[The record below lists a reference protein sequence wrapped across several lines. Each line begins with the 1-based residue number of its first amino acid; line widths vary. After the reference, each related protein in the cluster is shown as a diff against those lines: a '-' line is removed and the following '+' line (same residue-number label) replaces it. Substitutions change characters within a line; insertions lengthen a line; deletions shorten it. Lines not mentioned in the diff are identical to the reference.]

1 MKAAS
6 LSGVF
11 APVLTPFDATL
22 APDASAFAGFCRW
35 ILSQGAGLAI
45 FGTNSEANSLSVA
58 EKLDLL
64 DSLLGAGL
72 PAGRMMPGT
81 GACAL
86 SDAVTLCG
94 AAARARTAAV
104 LMLPPFYY
112 KGVSD
117 DGLFAFYAE
126 TIERVGS
133 ANLKICLYHIP
144 PVAHVPIP
152 LSLIERLIRRYPET
166 VIGIKDSGGDFSH
179 TKAMLDAFP
188 GFRVFCGS
196 EVFLRD
202 TMLGGG
208 AGCISASANVNPAAI
223 VAAFQRYDQP
233 DGPDRQASLAAL
245 RRAYDGLPMIP
256 ALKRTVA
263 GYGARPGFATVRPP
277 LVALGDDAW
286 ATLSQR
292 LAALDLVLPELAEM
306 LTPSGEGSSASR
318 RAVKAGA

>member
-1 MKAAS
+1 MSATS

-11 APVLTPFDATL
+11 APVLTPFGEKL
-22 APDASAFAGFCRW
+22 APDPRAFAGFCRW
-35 ILSQGAGLAI
+35 IVSQGAGLAI
-45 FGTNSEANSLSVA
+45 FGTNSEANSLSVS
-58 EKLDLL
+58 EKIDLL
-64 DSLLGAGL
+64 GMLIDAGL
-72 PAGRMMPGT
+72 PANRMMPGT

-86 SDAVTLCG
+86 GDAVALSS
-94 AAARARTAAV
+94 AAARVRTAAV

-126 TIERVGS
+126 TIERVGN
-133 ANLKICLYHIP
+133 ADLKICLYHIP
-144 PVAHVPIP
+144 PVAQVPIP
-152 LSLIERLIRRYPET
+152 LSLIERLIARYPDT
-166 VIGIKDSGGDFSH
+166 VVGIKDSGGDFSH

-196 EVFLRD
+196 EVFLAR

-223 VAAFQRYDQP
+223 VRAYQEYDQP
-233 DGPDRQASLAAL
+233 GSEERQAGLNVL
-245 RRAYDGLPMIP
+245 RRAYDGFAMIP

-263 GYGARPGFATVRPP
+263 EYGRTPGFATVRPP
-277 LVALGDDAW
+277 LTPTPDADW
-286 ATLSQR
+286 AILSQR

-306 LTPSGEGSSASR
+306 LTASGEGSSAG
-318 RAVKAGA
+318 RAAAMA